1 MWSCGCVVSER
12 ALNELKTNIC
22 SICQAPYTEQD
33 VIILNGSDE
42 DVDLMATKMEAR
54 VARLKAEKKEK
65 KSKSKA
71 EETVVKEEPGTSK
84 MASFAKPKSTKMQ
97 FTMKPTILS
106 NKRELLLDPLSSDP
120 NSKKVKKDYSIASD
134 KDATEVFKSLF
145 TSHDSD
151 KKQERAHWI
160 TYNPHYN

>member
-1 MWSCGCVVSER
+1 MWTCGCVVSER
-12 ALNELKTNIC
+12 AINELKTSTC

-33 VIILNGSDE
+33 IVILNGTDE
-42 DVDLMATKMEAR
+42 DVDLMTTKMEAR

-65 KSKSKA
+65 KNKTKV

-84 MASFAKPKSTKMQ
+84 ISKPKTQ
-97 FTMKPTILS
+97 FTFKPS
-106 NKRELLLDPLSSDP
+106 VSANKRELLLDPLGSDP
-120 NSKKVKKDYSIASD
+120 NSKKVKKDYSIAQD
-134 KDATEVFKSLF
+134 PKATEVFKSLF
-145 TSHDSD
+145 TTHESD